1 MAESEAVGPTEGR
14 ELVQIQVG
22 ELQLGDVGARVL
34 VPYESTVLDA
44 KLTRM
49 RGYLSAFKPNIV
61 AALEFQGSANVKV
74 ELDPVALDFL
84 IQIEREASHG

>member
-44 KLTRM
+44 KLIRV
-49 RGYLSAFKPNIV
+49 RAYLSNFQPDII
-61 AALEFQGSANVKV
+61 AALELKGPESVKI
-74 ELDPVALDFL
+74 EIDPVPLDFI
-84 IQIEREASHG
+84 IQIERPVEP